1 MIQGMAIRDAVVGTN
16 STILW
21 FLRPVICRLMSK
33 ICARRKGVFH
43 HVMHQP

>member
-21 FLRPVICRLMSK
+21 FLRPVIRRLNRK
-33 ICARRKGVFH
+33 IFALRKGGIH
-43 HVMHQP
+43 HV